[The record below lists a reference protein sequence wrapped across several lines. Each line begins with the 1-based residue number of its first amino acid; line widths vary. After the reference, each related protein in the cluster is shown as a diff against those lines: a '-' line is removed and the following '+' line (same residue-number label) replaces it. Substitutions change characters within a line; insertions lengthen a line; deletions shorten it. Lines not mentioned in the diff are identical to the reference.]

1 MNKIKKKNV
10 SMPVALLI
18 ILLLSAVMVG
28 LQMFMQ
34 ITDPAVAAN
43 FYKAPLLFVF
53 NLLPVFMCM
62 VALYFITNSICIS
75 YGITGVFI
83 FALLTVNNYKVYF
96 RDEPLI
102 PNDFNLFNEATT
114 ILKNY
119 DIVISMKVV
128 ATGLAIV
135 ALTVLSALF
144 VKSRKPKWY
153 VRLAGILCVVA
164 ISVVSVKYIYHN
176 QWLYDSF
183 VICENQYNDVSM
195 NNSRGLIYSFLY
207 KTTNVYYKKPDGYT
221 PQKAEEYMAPYGKE
235 FDKGQKMPN
244 IIAIMS
250 EAFFDPSI
258 GENVEYYNGKNP
270 MKEYN
275 KLKKEALYG
284 TLVVPGFAGGT
295 SSTEFEFLSGA
306 NLSLLDKSLPTVYK
320 THITKNMYCLPYMLN
335 EMGFRSVAI
344 HPGDKWFYNRQNVYR
359 RMGFEKF
366 ITKDDLPDDV
376 EKVNWYISDKVTSG
390 LIIDEY
396 KEHLEKYPDKN
407 YFNFTVTIQNH
418 GPYRDYELFG
428 EPAMKPIDGMSDELY
443 NIVNNYMYGLEDAVA
458 LLKDVTDFTRTLDEP
473 TVVVFFGDH
482 LPYFDGDFIGYDN
495 IGVDFNDDSLETVTL
510 KHSVPYM
517 IWGNDAAKK
526 QISDNGGKVMTGDY
540 GYISSNFLS
549 VLMMKYINMKMPPF
563 YDYVNNIFEEV
574 QVIAPTYFYDGE
586 FDMFYK
592 GEQLEKLKGY
602 KYLQYYNMR
611 NY

>member
-1 MNKIKKKNV
+1 
-10 SMPVALLI
+10 
-18 ILLLSAVMVG
+18 
-28 LQMFMQ
+28 
-34 ITDPAVAAN
+34 
-43 FYKAPLLFVF
+43 
-53 NLLPVFMCM
+53 
-62 VALYFITNSICIS
+62 
-75 YGITGVFI
+75 
-83 FALLTVNNYKVYF
+83 VYF

-119 DIVISMKVV
+119 DIVISTKVV
-128 ATGLAIV
+128 AAGV
-135 ALTVLSALF
+135 AVVILTILTALLF
-144 VKSRKPKWY
+144 KSKPQKWY
-153 VRLAGILCVVA
+153 VRLAGILCAV
-164 ISVVSVKYIYHN
+164 ILCITSVKYIYHN

-195 NNSRGLIYSFLY
+195 NNSRGFIYNFLY
-207 KTTNVYYKKPDGYT
+207 KTTNVYYRKPDGYT
-221 PQKAEEYMAPYGKE
+221 PQKAEEYMSQYGKNFSKNQE
-235 FDKGQKMPN
+235 MPN

-250 EAFFDPSI
+250 EAFSDPSV
-258 GENVEYYNGKNP
+258 GKNVEYYDGMDP
-270 MKEYN
+270 MAEYN
-275 KLKKEALYG
+275 KLKEEALYG

-320 THITKNMYCLPYMLN
+320 THITKTMYCLPYMLN

-376 EKVNWYISDKVTSG
+376 EKVNWYISDKVTSD

-396 KEHLEKYPDKN
+396 KEHLEKYPDQN

-418 GPYRDYELFG
+418 GPYRDFELFG
-428 EPAMKPIDGMSDELY
+428 KPAMKPIDGMSEELY
-443 NIVNNYMYGLEDAVA
+443 TIVNNYLYGLNDAVT
-458 LLKDVTDFTRTLDEP
+458 LLKDVTDFAKTLEKP

-495 IGVDFNDDSLETVTL
+495 IGMDFNDDSLETVTL

-517 IWGNDAAKK
+517 IWGNEAAKK
-526 QISDNGGKVMTGDY
+526 QIVDNGGEVMSGDY

-563 YDYVNNIFEEV
+563 YDYVNSIFDDV

-586 FDMFYK
+586 FNMFYT
-592 GEQLEKLKGY
+592 GEQLERLNGY